1 MHYLLALI
9 LSISFLTTT
18 AHASNSSEGC
28 DNNSD
33 CIEVG
38 RWDIGIALGYGEKS
52 NPLKDF
58 DDIPLYAIPTI
69 AYYGDQW
76 FFDNGNIG
84 YTLTEGENYTIN
96 LVGTFSTDRAFFYRW
111 DPSNIFLLKGNS
123 VERAT
128 TRGPTIMAASS
139 EPEIDTSELANRN
152 FTYLGGAEAFLYT
165 RFGIVKASVAHDL
178 FNVHNGTEAQLK
190 WLYNIPLDS
199 WNFEFAAVLDWKSE
213 QVVDY
218 YYGIRASES
227 PYWSEKYQ
235 AESALNQSI
244 EFTGQYVLTENWNLL
259 LVARY
264 TDIAD
269 AIVDSPLVEKDYTTT
284 YFVGAAYRF

>member
-1 MHYLLALI
+1 MHYLFALI
-9 LSISFLTTT
+9 LSISFFATS
-18 AHASNSSEGC
+18 AHASNNDACG
-28 DNNSD
+28 NNTD

-38 RWDIGIALGYGEKS
+38 RWDIGIALGYGVKS

-58 DDIPLYAIPTI
+58 DDIPIYAVPTI
-69 AYYGDQW
+69 AYYGDSW

-84 YTLTEGENYTIN
+84 YTVTEGENYTVN
-96 LVGTFSTDRAFFYRW
+96 VVSTFSTDRAFFYRW
-111 DPSNIFLLKGNS
+111 DPSNIFLVNGHSAARSNIS
-123 VERAT
+123 
-128 TRGPTIMAASS
+128 IMAAIP
-139 EPEIDTSELANRN
+139 EPEIDTSKLEDRS
-152 FTYLGGAEAFLYT
+152 FTYLGGVEAFLYT
-165 RFGIVKASVAHDL
+165 RFGIVKASVTHDL

-213 QVVDY
+213 QVIDY
-218 YYGIRASES
+218 YYGIRPSES

-244 EFTGQYVLTENWNLL
+244 EFTGQYVLTENWNIL

-264 TDIAD
+264 TDLAD
-269 AIVDSPLVEKDYTTT
+269 EIVDSPLLDKDYTTT

>member
-9 LSISFLTTT
+9 LSISFFATS
-18 AHASNSSEGC
+18 AHASNNDACSN
-28 DNNSD
+28 DTD

-38 RWDIGIALGYGEKS
+38 RWDIGIALGYGVKS

-58 DDIPLYAIPTI
+58 DDIPLYAAPTI
-69 AYYGDQW
+69 AYYGDSW
-76 FFDNGNIG
+76 FFDNGSIG
-84 YTLTEGENYTIN
+84 YTITEGENYTVN
-96 LVGTFSTDRAFFYRW
+96 VVSTFSTDRAFFYRW
-111 DPSNIFLLKGNS
+111 DPSNIFLLKSSS

-128 TRGPTIMAASS
+128 TPAGISTMRTKA
-139 EPEIDTSELANRN
+139 EPEIDTNELENRN
-152 FTYLGGAEAFLYT
+152 FTYLGGVEAFLYT
-165 RFGIVKASVAHDL
+165 RIGIVKASVTHDL

-218 YYGIRASES
+218 YYGIRPSES
-227 PYWSEKYQ
+227 LYWSEKYQ

-244 EFTGQYVLTENWNLL
+244 EFTGQYVLTENWNIL

-264 TDIAD
+264 TDLAD
-269 AIVDSPLVEKDYTTT
+269 EIVDSPLLDKDYTTT